1 MRKESTRRRRRRY
14 STEKEKNLKNTYACI
29 LEHRHHLQ
37 DCVWVSTVRGQL
49 KASKPNCCTKQSIS
63 CSVTTACS
71 CSGWEGE
78 SSLLRDVT
86 SLSAIPQGTMCWKKL
101 KSGAMLNAKPCE
113 VMLPEETLTPTAPI
127 FFLLSDTQTPVS
139 FTILPLAVMP

>member
-1 MRKESTRRRRRRY
+1 MGGVIDNGHCSFRKKS
-14 STEKEKNLKNTYACI
+14 EKRSLSI
-29 LEHRHHLQ
+29 SHHHHHHHLQ
-37 DCVWVSTVRGQL
+37 DCAGVSTVRGQL
-49 KASKPNCCTKQSIS
+49 KSSKPNCCTKQSIS
-63 CSVTTACS
+63 WSVTTACS
-71 CSGWEGE
+71 CSGWEEE

-86 SLSAIPQGTMCWKKL
+86 SLSAIPQGTMCWRNL

-113 VMLPEETLTPTAPI
+113 VMLPEETLTPIAPI

>member
-1 MRKESTRRRRRRY
+1 MGGREFLAERRDLFIGDSTR
-14 STEKEKNLKNTYACI
+14 NDV
-29 LEHRHHLQ
+29 LE
-37 DCVWVSTVRGQL
+37 
-49 KASKPNCCTKQSIS
+49 N
-63 CSVTTACS
+63 
-71 CSGWEGE
+71 
-78 SSLLRDVT
+78 
-86 SLSAIPQGTMCWKKL
+86 L